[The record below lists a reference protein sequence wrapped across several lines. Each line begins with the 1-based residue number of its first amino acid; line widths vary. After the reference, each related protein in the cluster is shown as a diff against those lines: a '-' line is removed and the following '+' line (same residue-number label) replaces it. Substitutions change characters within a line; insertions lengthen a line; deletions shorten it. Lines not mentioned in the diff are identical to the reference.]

1 MQSFMMPKFL
11 VHLFYMDYLQVESS
25 DLIAYGL
32 IPEFVG
38 RFPILNNLL
47 ALTEPQL
54 VPVLPQPKNALGKR
68 YNKLFQM
75 NQLSILS
82 SQQSTDL
89 LMKNVN
95 LHYTESAL
103 RLIARKAI
111 TKNTGA
117 VV

>member
-1 MQSFMMPKFL
+1 MPKFL
-11 VHLFYMDYLQVESS
+11 VHLFYMDYLQVKSSSHIMFIRTRNHRFVCEVESS

-38 RFPILNNLL
+38 RFPILDNLL
-47 ALTEPQL
+47 ALTKPQP

-82 SQQSTDL
+82 SQ
-89 LMKNVN
+89 
-95 LHYTESAL
+95 
-103 RLIARKAI
+103 
-111 TKNTGA
+111 
-117 VV
+117 